1 MSIRIHQ
8 VTQKADYDKFV
19 QFGINLYAGNEY
31 YVPPLV
37 FDELDTLNP
46 AKNPAFE
53 NCDAAFFLAYKE
65 GIIVGRIGVII
76 NNKANQI
83 WDQKNARFGFIDF
96 IDDDEVVDSLFNTI
110 EEWARLRG
118 MEKMQGPM
126 GFCNMDAEGMLIEG
140 FDQISTI
147 ATIYNYPYYADHLQ
161 RLGYIKDQDAVEF
174 LITIPREIPE
184 RFVRV
189 LDIVKKRS
197 DVVIKRLESKKDV
210 YPYAKEIFNLINLA
224 YKDLYGYVE
233 LSEKQIDHYVNMY
246 IPMLRL
252 EFLAL
257 VVRESDNK
265 LVGVGIALPSVAK
278 AMQKAGGKLL
288 PFGWYHLLRAV
299 KGHDNKVLELL
310 LIAIDPE
317 FQGKGLNALLFN
329 ELIPPANRLGFE
341 YAESNPE
348 LEINNKVQALWGDLE
363 TKQTKK
369 RRIFIKDL

>member
-8 VTQKADYDKFV
+8 VAQKADYDKFV
-19 QFGINLYAGNEY
+19 QFGIDLYAGNKY
-31 YVPPLV
+31 FVPPLV
-37 FDELDTLNP
+37 FDELGTLNP
-46 AKNPAFE
+46 SKNPAFE
-53 NCDAAFFLAYKE
+53 VCDAAFFLAYR
-65 GIIVGRIGVII
+65 GNIVVGRIGVII

-83 WDQKNARFGFIDF
+83 WDQKNARFSFVDF
-96 IDDDEVVDSLFNTI
+96 VDDNEVVDALFNTA

-147 ATIYNYPYYADHLQ
+147 ATIYNYPYYVEQLQ

-174 LITIPREIPE
+174 LITIPREIPD
-184 RFVRV
+184 RFARMT
-189 LDIVKKRS
+189 DIVKKRTG
-197 DVVIKRLESKKDV
+197 VAVRRLQSKKDV
-210 YPYAKEIFNLINLA
+210 YPYAKDIFNLINLA
-224 YKDLYGYVE
+224 YKELYGYVE

-257 VVRESDNK
+257 LVREADNK
-265 LVGVGIALPSVAK
+265 LVGVAIALPSVAK
-278 AMQKAGGKLL
+278 AMQKANGKLL

-310 LIAIDPE
+310 LIAVDPE
-317 FQGKGLNALLFN
+317 YQGKGLNALLFS
-329 ELIPPANRLGFE
+329 EFIPSAVKLGFE

-348 LEINNKVQALWGDLE
+348 LEQNNKVQALWNGLE
-363 TKQTKK
+363 TTQTKR
-369 RRIFIKDL
+369 RRIFSKDL